1 MPAISCSAPGKV
13 ILCGEHAVVYG
24 KPAIAVPV
32 LNVATKCTIIA
43 RPSAPSDEVLIVAPN
58 IGLKCEYKCLVEGH
72 PIRAAIRLVLERL
85 SLDHLPVC
93 EIQIHSTLPT
103 AAGLGSSAS
112 VSVALIRALSAF
124 LGHPFTNEE
133 VNQIAYEIE
142 KIHHGTPSGIDN
154 SVITYAKT
162 LFFIKGQPMTFLD
175 PHKTLT
181 LVIADSG
188 IKSSTV
194 KVVSALKGR
203 YTAEPEKYSALF
215 DQIGEVSLQV
225 KETLESGRLDETGRL
240 LTRNHALLK
249 EAGVSC
255 SKLDALVACAIEH
268 GAKGAKLS
276 GGGQGGNMIA
286 LVAPDQAEVM
296 SASLREAGATN
307 TIITQ
312 IPAKG

>member
-1 MPAISCSAPGKV
+1 
-13 ILCGEHAVVYG
+13 
-24 KPAIAVPV
+24 
-32 LNVATKCTIIA
+32 
-43 RPSAPSDEVLIVAPN
+43 
-58 IGLKCEYKCLVEGH
+58 
-72 PIRAAIRLVLERL
+72 
-85 SLDHLPVC
+85 
-93 EIQIHSTLPT
+93 
-103 AAGLGSSAS
+103 
-112 VSVALIRALSAF
+112 
-124 LGHPFTNEE
+124 
-133 VNQIAYEIE
+133 
-142 KIHHGTPSGIDN
+142 
-154 SVITYAKT
+154 
-162 LFFIKGQPMTFLD
+162 MTFLD

-240 LTRNHALLK
+240 LTRNHMLLK
-249 EAGVSC
+249 DAGVSC